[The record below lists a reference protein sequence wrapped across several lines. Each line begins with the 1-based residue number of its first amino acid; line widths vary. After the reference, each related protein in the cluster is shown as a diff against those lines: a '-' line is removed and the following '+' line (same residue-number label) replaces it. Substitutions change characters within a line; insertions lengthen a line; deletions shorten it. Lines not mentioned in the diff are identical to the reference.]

1 MSSSYNFCLGLFG
14 KISFIFQLIK
24 FVNAHGRDLLKQQHF
39 GSHSAGQN
47 QGGLP
52 GVPPHAASSGPG
64 LLGLLFS
71 VMNRLQNPAPT
82 VPPTPQVNLTTEP
95 VRMLL
100 HLQEHLQPFIFPII
114 SVLSLVNNKN
124 KQQQVYNNLFENTV
138 EPLLSGHPVLIHQ

>member
-1 MSSSYNFCLGLFG
+1 MSSSYNLWLGLFG

-24 FVNAHGRDLLKQQHF
+24 FVNAHGRDLLRQQHF
-39 GSHSAGQN
+39 GSHSVGQN

-52 GVPPHAASSGPG
+52 GIAPHAASSGPG
-64 LLGLLFS
+64 LLGLVFS

-82 VPPTPQVNLTTEP
+82 VPATPQVNLTTEP

-100 HLQEHLQPFIFPII
+100 HLQEHLQPFI
-114 SVLSLVNNKN
+114 SVLSLVNNNNN

-138 EPLLSGHPVLIHQ
+138 EPLLSSHPILSDQ

>member
-1 MSSSYNFCLGLFG
+1 MSSLYNLWLGLFG

-24 FVNAHGRDLLKQQHF
+24 FVNAHGRDLLRQQHF

-52 GVPPHAASSGPG
+52 GIPPHAASSGPG

-71 VMNRLQNPAPT
+71 VMTRLQNTEPT

-95 VRMLL
+95 VRMLS
-100 HLQEHLQPFIFPII
+100 HLQEHLQPFI
-114 SVLSLVNNKN
+114 SVLSLVNNNN

-138 EPLLSGHPVLIHQ
+138 EPLLSSHPILSDQ

>member
-1 MSSSYNFCLGLFG
+1 MSSSYNLWLGLFG

-24 FVNAHGRDLLKQQHF
+24 FVNAHGRDLLRQQHF
-39 GSHSAGQN
+39 GSHSAGRN

-52 GVPPHAASSGPG
+52 GIPPHSASSGPG

-82 VPPTPQVNLTTEP
+82 VPPTPQANLTTEP

-100 HLQEHLQPFIFPII
+100 HPWEHFQPFI
-114 SVLSLVNNKN
+114 SVLSLINNKN
-124 KQQQVYNNLFENTV
+124 NQQQVYNNLFENTV
-138 EPLLSGHPVLIHQ
+138 EPLLSRHPILSDQ

>member
-1 MSSSYNFCLGLFG
+1 MSSLYNLWLGLFG

-24 FVNAHGRDLLKQQHF
+24 FVNAHGRDLLRQQHF

-52 GVPPHAASSGPG
+52 GIPPHAASSGPG
-64 LLGLLFS
+64 LLGLLFG

-95 VRMLL
+95 VRMLS
-100 HLQEHLQPFIFPII
+100 HLQEHLQPFI
-114 SVLSLVNNKN
+114 SVLSLVNNNN

-138 EPLLSGHPVLIHQ
+138 EPLLSSHPILSDQ

>member
-1 MSSSYNFCLGLFG
+1 M
-14 KISFIFQLIK
+14 
-24 FVNAHGRDLLKQQHF
+24 NAHGRDLLRQQHF

-52 GVPPHAASSGPG
+52 GTPPHAASSGPG
-64 LLGLLFS
+64 LLGLLFG

-100 HLQEHLQPFIFPII
+100 HPQEHL
-114 SVLSLVNNKN
+114 
-124 KQQQVYNNLFENTV
+124 
-138 EPLLSGHPVLIHQ
+138 

>member
-1 MSSSYNFCLGLFG
+1 MSSWYNLCLGLFG

-24 FVNAHGRDLLKQQHF
+24 FVNAHGRDLLRQQHF

-52 GVPPHAASSGPG
+52 GIPPHAASSGPG
-64 LLGLLFS
+64 LLGLLFG

-100 HLQEHLQPFIFPII
+100 HLQEHL
-114 SVLSLVNNKN
+114 
-124 KQQQVYNNLFENTV
+124 
-138 EPLLSGHPVLIHQ
+138 